1 MSMTKKIGLLAALA
15 VMATAFAVPA
25 AASANWKDKGVNL
38 TESRTIPGS
47 GKASFTGSL
56 GGVSCGTITGK
67 ITLNPGTTG
76 TIDEFEP
83 VLSTCVGTGGLSGC
97 TVTGITVKNLPWAI
111 HDINAEY
118 VTVGTPS
125 EPKDGMVEITN
136 TFSGFFCPAS
146 ITIFENEAGT
156 KMPKLTPDSTT
167 AIKKFTLSGELEA
180 TVGGAVTISGE
191 FSPSNAS
198 DSGTYGL

>member
-15 VMATAFAVPA
+15 VMAAAFAVPA
-25 AASANWKDKGVNL
+25 VASASNWKDKGVAL
-38 TESRTIPGS
+38 TEMRTIPGS

-56 GGVSCGTITGK
+56 GGVSCGTITGE
-67 ITLNPGTTG
+67 ITLEPGSTG
-76 TIDEFEP
+76 TIPKFSP
-83 VLSTCVGTGGLSGC
+83 TLSSCVGTGGLSGC
-97 TVTGITVKNLPWAI
+97 TVTGITVKNLPWGL
-111 HDINAEY
+111 HDEATY
-118 VTVGTPS
+118 GTAGGLGGG
-125 EPKDGMVEITN
+125 KVEITN
-136 TFSGFFCPAS
+136 TFSGFFCPSS
-146 ITIFENEAGT
+146 ITIFEEGA